1 MLAQPASIEP
11 ESVSSKPTHDP
22 SFLEPEFEEDSQDT
36 APRKRHIGSN
46 SENERQ
52 LKRARLTRGNLA
64 LFDKMTKKKIDTK
77 VSLLSG
83 STADSSKT
91 QTKTIS
97 TTSSGFEVQ
106 ATKNGILLSTN
117 SKAPKNAQ
125 DLVGRLNQSRDTAS
139 PTESI
144 FGDYVDT
151 VTKVPN
157 EATTSHETAPLLKGY
172 RDRAYSRA
180 WNQAFTAYPKNVGFN
195 NGLSAPQPDFVQGFR
210 QLEFEPFPIGEELD
224 SAVLFNDDQNS
235 IALPHFAGEW
245 KGPGNDMDQ
254 AALQSAYDGAA
265 LVHSRNEALAYVGKS
280 DPAGHASVL
289 TVTTDGRAINV
300 FGHYVA
306 PSAGGD
312 KLKYHQYRLT
322 TAHMDESYE
331 DFKKGRKQLRNAQ
344 DFAKEQSYQLREQ
357 LQDYWKTQHGRSD
370 LPSLNPAGL
379 PSPAPNGTLPL
390 STQPDP
396 DEDKAAEYEIV
407 EPPPDQCTPPTRADQ
422 LHQTKQR
429 KEPSTFSPL
438 FPEPPSQCASG
449 GGHKRK
455 AISPSSSQLSKTSRG
470 PDPR

>member
-1 MLAQPASIEP
+1 MLAQPALIEP
-11 ESVSSKPTHDP
+11 ESVSSKPAHDP
-22 SFLEPEFEEDSQDT
+22 SFLEPELEEDSQGIAT
-36 APRKRHIGSN
+36 RKRHISSN

-52 LKRARLTRGNLA
+52 LKRARLTQGNLT
-64 LFDKMTKKKIDTK
+64 LFDKMTKKNVDTK
-77 VSLLSG
+77 ASLLSG

-117 SKAPKNAQ
+117 SKAPKNAE

-157 EATTSHETAPLLKGY
+157 EATTSHETVPLLKGY

-265 LVHSRNEALAYVGKS
+265 LVHSRNEALAYVEKS

-289 TVTTDGRAINV
+289 TVTTDGRAVNV

-331 DFKKGRKQLRNAQ
+331 DFKRGGSSSGTHR
-344 DFAKEQSYQLREQ
+344 
-357 LQDYWKTQHGRSD
+357 
-370 LPSLNPAGL
+370 
-379 PSPAPNGTLPL
+379 TLPR
-390 STQPDP
+390 SNH
-396 DEDKAAEYEIV
+396 I
-407 EPPPDQCTPPTRADQ
+407 
-422 LHQTKQR
+422 
-429 KEPSTFSPL
+429 S
-438 FPEPPSQCASG
+438 SG
-449 GGHKRK
+449 GSSRTTGRPNTGDR
-455 AISPSSSQLSKTSRG
+455 ISPPCILRACSRQLPTAHSRCQHSRTPMKTKRPSARSSNLVQTSVRHHLGRTSSIRRG
-470 PDPR
+470 NIRSL